1 MRPTHS
7 STASCSPACIGR
19 CILSASTDGM
29 NNLPNAS
36 SPSIP
41 WLQRYGLK
49 LMEATRDGNVFM
61 VKALL
66 AADWS
71 PLGGTDEGELHSK
84 DEVTPLVFAI
94 RHENVGIMHSIEAGA
109 SLDRGRD
116 EDEMTP
122 LGYAIETGNV
132 KVWSKRSQRRVL
144 GTWP

>member
-7 STASCSPACIGR
+7 STASRSPACIGR

-41 WLQRYGLK
+41 WLQRYGFK

-94 RHENVGIMHSIEAGA
+94 RHENVGIIDAF
-109 SLDRGRD
+109 
-116 EDEMTP
+116 
-122 LGYAIETGNV
+122 N
-132 KVWSKRSQRRVL
+132 
-144 GTWP
+144 

>member
-1 MRPTHS
+1 
-7 STASCSPACIGR
+7 
-19 CILSASTDGM
+19 
-29 NNLPNAS
+29 
-36 SPSIP
+36 
-41 WLQRYGLK
+41 
-49 LMEATRDGNVFM
+49 MEATRDGNVFM